1 MKSKRIN
8 ISRGRLFFSIVGI
21 AFFASF
27 PSSAQG
33 VLDDIWEASEVLNEE
48 ARKSQVKVEDLVDQT
63 QSLFADYKQKLKIIE
78 GLQVYNR
85 QLERQ
90 IARQEEIISQ
100 IKQSIDEVTGLQTQ
114 VVPLML
120 RMIEGLDQFVAQ
132 DKPFLMAERTTRVEN
147 LRELMD
153 RPDVTVAEQFSQVLR
168 AYQIENE
175 YGRTMDTYTQEIEI
189 EGQPRTVDVLR
200 VGRIALVYQS
210 SDGEATGWWNPNSG
224 QWEELDD
231 EYTTPVRNGLKMA
244 RKQLTTGLFKVPV
257 LAPQG

>member
-1 MKSKRIN
+1 MKRKRIS
-8 ISRGRLFFSIVGI
+8 ISRGRLFFSIVGV
-21 AFFASF
+21 AFFTSF

-33 VLDDIWEASEVLNEE
+33 VLDDIWEASEVLNDE
-48 ARKSQVKVEDLVDQT
+48 ARKSQVKVEGIVDETQT
-63 QSLFADYKQKLKIIE
+63 LLSEYKQKLKEIE
-78 GLQVYNR
+78 GLKVYNR

-90 IARQEEIISQ
+90 IARQEEIIAQ
-100 IKQSIDEVTGLQTQ
+100 IRQSIDEVTGLQTQ
-114 VVPLML
+114 IVPLML
-120 RMIEGLDQFVAQ
+120 RMIEGIDQFVAQ
-132 DKPFLMAERTTRVEN
+132 DKPFLLDERNTRVDN
-147 LRELMD
+147 LRDLMD
-153 RPDVTVAEQFSQVLR
+153 RPEVSVSEKFSQVFR

-189 EGQPRTVDVLR
+189 DGQPRTVDVLR

-210 SDGEATGWWNPNSG
+210 SDGEATGWWNPDSR
-224 QWEELDD
+224 QWEELGD

>member
-1 MKSKRIN
+1 MNRKHAS
-8 ISRGRLFFSIVGI
+8 ISRGQLFFSIVGI
-21 AFFASF
+21 AFLASF

-33 VLDDIWEASEVLNEE
+33 TLDDIWEASEVLNEE
-48 ARKSQVKVEDLVDQT
+48 ARKSLVKVEDIVDQT
-63 QSLFADYKQKLKIIE
+63 RTLLSEYKQKLKEIE

-90 IARQEEIISQ
+90 IARQEEIIAQ

-120 RMIEGLDQFVAQ
+120 KMIEGLDQFVAQ
-132 DKPFLMAERTTRVEN
+132 DKPFLTDERATRVAN

-153 RPDVTVAEQFSQVLR
+153 RPDVTVAEQFNQVLR

-189 EGQPRTVDVLR
+189 DGQTRTVDVLR

-210 SDGEATGWWNPNSG
+210 SDGEATGWWNPATE